1 MAVRFLKSWISSRS
15 WGVEAIGVLVFSVVE
30 AIFSLG
36 NVPELLNFFRRD
48 LLFIAHFSSSESNS
62 AR

>member
-36 NVPELLNFFRRD
+36 NVPELLNFFRT
-48 LLFIAHFSSSESNS
+48 HESK
-62 AR
+62 